1 MITLNSQDAI
11 HKAWL
16 YRVLLAI
23 LDNTNLQELY
33 FKGGTCA
40 SMAGFLDRFSV
51 DLDFDYVGKKN
62 DLTKLRYE
70 LEKIF
75 ENLGLEIKDASV
87 KVPQYFLRYPSK
99 GISARSTLK
108 IDINFSPP
116 QANIY
121 EPIRLVDIDRIVICQ
136 NIATMF
142 ANKLVAVLDRFER
155 NNSIAGRDIYDIHHF
170 FMNAYDYNK
179 EVIMERTNLSLI
191 DFFKKLSSF
200 ISKHVTETILS
211 QDLNPLI
218 PYERF
223 KKLRKV
229 LKRETL
235 MFLDDEIGRLK
246 KINNDK

>member
-23 LDNTNLQELY
+23 LDNINLHDLY

-51 DLDFDYVGKKN
+51 DLDFDYVGKQK
-62 DLTKLRYE
+62 DLPKLRHE

-75 ENLGLEIKDASV
+75 KNLGLEIKDASV
-87 KVPQYFLRYPSK
+87 KVPQYFLKYPSK

-108 IDINFSPP
+108 IDISFPLP
-116 QANIY
+116 KANIY

-179 EVIMERTNLSLI
+179 EVIPERTNLNLI
-191 DFFKKLSSF
+191 DFFKKLSNF
-200 ISKHVTETILS
+200 INEHVTETILS

-223 KKLRKV
+223 KKLRKA

-235 MFLDDEIGRLK
+235 MFIDDEIRRLENSK
-246 KINNDK
+246 

>member
-23 LDNTNLQELY
+23 LDNINLQDLY

-51 DLDFDYVGKKN
+51 DLDFDYVGKQK
-62 DLTKLRYE
+62 DLPKLRHE

-75 ENLGLEIKDASV
+75 KNLGLEIKDASV
-87 KVPQYFLRYPSK
+87 KVPQYFLKYPSK
-99 GISARSTLK
+99 DISARNTLK
-108 IDINFSPP
+108 IDISFPP
-116 QANIY
+116 PKANVY

-136 NIATMF
+136 NVATMF
-142 ANKLVAVLDRFER
+142 ANKLVAVLDRFEK

-170 FMNAYDYNK
+170 FMNAYSYNK
-179 EVIMERTNLSLI
+179 EVIIERTDLNLI
-191 DFFKKLSSF
+191 DFFNNLSDF
-200 ISKHVTETILS
+200 ISEHITETILS

-218 PYERF
+218 PYKRF
-223 KKLRKV
+223 NKLRKV

-235 MFLDDEIGRLK
+235 MFLDDEVLRLK
-246 KINNDK
+246 NSK